1 MADRAVPQDVDV
13 VVVGAGP
20 AGLLTAHLLRR
31 QGLRAVV
38 LERSSREHVEARVRA
53 GLLELGTVEALRK
66 AGLAGRLDA
75 EALVHDGLEFRVD
88 GVSHR
93 LAFGE
98 LTGTPVFMY
107 GQQLVVRDLLAAA
120 DADEAEVR
128 FEATDVQL
136 SGLTSP
142 TPLVTATTPEGPVAF
157 RCRAVAGCDGYHG
170 VSRRAAPAGVFREF
184 VREHPYAWFG
194 ALAHTPPVSEE
205 LVYTISERGFA
216 LLSMRSRSVSRV
228 YLQVPR
234 GTRPQ
239 DVPDE
244 QLWSELQQRL
254 GGGTALT
261 PGPVLERVLVDLRSV
276 VVEPMQY
283 GRLFLAGDAAHIVP
297 PSAAKGLN
305 MAVEDAEALAE
316 ALVAD
321 LRDGQPELL
330 ATYSQRRL
338 PGVWQAQAFSDLTTN
353 LFHTPGGAD
362 PHAAALADRL
372 RRAALQRVLDSTT
385 AARDFSEHYVGA
397 ARR

>member
-1 MADRAVPQDVDV
+1 MSAVRDVDV

-20 AGLLTAHLLRR
+20 AGLLVSHLLRR
-31 QGLRAVV
+31 QGLDVVV
-38 LERSSREHVEARVRA
+38 LERRSRAHVEARVRA
-53 GLLELGTVEALRK
+53 GLLENGTVEVLRK

-75 EALVHDGLEFRVD
+75 DALVHDGLELRVD
-88 GVSHR
+88 GVAHR
-93 LAFGE
+93 LPFRE
-98 LTGTPVFMY
+98 LTGQPVFMY

-120 DADEAEVR
+120 DADGADVR
-128 FEATDVQL
+128 FEAADVQL

-142 TPLVTATTPEGPVAF
+142 APVVRASTPQGPVAF

-170 VSRRAAPAGVFREF
+170 VARRSVPEGVFRTF
-184 VREHPYAWFG
+184 TREHPYSWFG

-216 LLSMRSRSVSRV
+216 LLSMRSPSVSRV

-239 DVPDE
+239 DVGDE
-244 QLWSELQQRL
+244 RLWGELQQRL
-254 GGGTALT
+254 GEEAPLT

-276 VVEPMQY
+276 VVEPMQH
-283 GRLFLAGDAAHIVP
+283 GRLLLAGDAAHIVP

-321 LRDGQPELL
+321 LRDGEPEALE
-330 ATYSQRRL
+330 TYSRRRL
-338 PGVWQAQAFSDLTTN
+338 PGVWQAQAFSDATTT
-353 LFHTPGGAD
+353 LFHTPAGPD
-362 PHAAALADRL
+362 PDAAALADRL
-372 RRAALQRVLDSTT
+372 RRAALQRVLDSPT
-385 AARDFSEHYVGA
+385 AARDFAEHYVGL